1 MTSTAPYS
9 QRGFT
14 LIEAV
19 VVIVITGILAGMV
32 SMFIRMPVQGY
43 FDSVGRADLTDV
55 ADTALRRMTRDLRL
69 ALPNSVRVDGTGQF
83 IEFLLTSTGA
93 QYLDIN
99 DVPTTA
105 GDELDFQAADACFVA
120 VGPALNLT
128 GARQIAVYNLG
139 IPGADAYSLDTLAAY
154 VNSAPVAGGTRI
166 NIAAK
171 QFPFASPSHRFQVV
185 TDVVSYGCVNGV
197 LRRYTGYWNFAAAE
211 AAPPAPPAGGSS
223 AILANGVA
231 AGGCTF
237 SYTNLPNIRSALVGL
252 SLKLQNSNGEAVTL
266 FQEVHVD
273 NTP

>member
-105 GDELDFQAADACFVA
+105 GDELDFQAADGSFVA